1 MENRPIKYLTLSVTG
16 KCNLAC
22 KYCYRG
28 EPNNDVMKPEWAKTA
43 IDLAAAGGE
52 SFHIQITGGEPLLAW
67 DVVLEILDYIQK
79 SKVQASVGLQTNG
92 TLIDDN
98 IARALLTHKVQLGV
112 SLDGPIHIH
121 NKLRGKAEQT
131 LNNLALLTDRNVP
144 FRTTTVV
151 TADNAASL
159 GKTALLL
166 AAFPTIQGMA
176 LDLLVRKGS
185 QPKSGVFPPSHQA
198 LVDGLEDLQ
207 RCLDFVNA
215 RRKSPIALR
224 EAERLFRPSSNRKT
238 KAYCR
243 AQLGQSLA
251 VSPAGGVYPCGQAIG
266 DPAFFKGN
274 IMEGAAPLICT
285 ALIKHSIYKECRTCE
300 AREVCPGECPSRL
313 YYNKET
319 GAPLSCVM
327 TRTLFKLHKEAS
339 AA

>member
-43 IDLAAAGGE
+43 IDLAAAHAE
-52 SFHIQITGGEPLLAW
+52 SFHVQITGGEPLLAW
-67 DVVLEILDYIQK
+67 GVVLEILEYIQK
-79 SKVQASVGLQTNG
+79 SEVQASVGLQTNG
-92 TLIDDN
+92 TLIDDS
-98 IARALLTHKVQLGV
+98 IAQALLAHKVQVGV
-112 SLDGPIHIH
+112 SLDGSITLH
-121 NKLRGKAEQT
+121 NRLRGEAEQT
-131 LNNLALLTDRNVP
+131 LNSLALLTDYSVP

-166 AAFPTIQGMA
+166 SAFPTIQGMA

-198 LVDGLEDLQ
+198 LVDGLVNLK

-215 RRKSPIALR
+215 RRKSPIVLR
-224 EAERLFRPSSNRKT
+224 EAERLLHPSSTRKT

-251 VSPAGGVYPCGQAIG
+251 VSPDGGVYPCGQTIG
-266 DPAFFKGN
+266 DPAFFKGS
-274 IMEGAAPLICT
+274 ILEGAAPPICT
-285 ALIKHSIYKECRTCE
+285 ALIKHSIYRECRTCE

-327 TRTLFKLHKEAS
+327 TQTLFKLLKKVS